1 MSDDSQGQNAVDYFM
16 YILQLVQQNLPEKL
30 HGQDIGTIHG
40 KTQKSE
46 SSIIHMIKEIFIEH
60 DIPFT
65 QASSQQPYDFRIPMK
80 GYQDCQPSEQDIRN
94 KNIVVGNDYKT
105 LLLEIKKTESNKVMC
120 NDTLPTPFVFY
131 IIIRKKKNTKIL
143 LTCSHIQGTRG
154 NIENNPEREKY
165 IEEIHTLRTK
175 CKQLKGDISMFPRCN
190 FAWYIGGLYTDK

>member
-46 SSIIHMIKEIFIEH
+46 SSIIHMIKEIFIDH
-60 DIPFT
+60 HISFT

-120 NDTLPTPFVFY
+120 NDTLPTPFAFY
-131 IIIRKKKNTKIL
+131 IIIRKKKNTKIP
-143 LTCSHIQGTRG
+143 LTSFHIQGTRG
-154 NIENNPEREKY
+154 NIEIDPEIEKCIKIIY
-165 IEEIHTLRTK
+165 TLRTK
-175 CKQLKGDISMFPRCN
+175 CKQGKGDITMFPRCN
-190 FAWYIGGLYTDK
+190 FAWYIGGLYTDE